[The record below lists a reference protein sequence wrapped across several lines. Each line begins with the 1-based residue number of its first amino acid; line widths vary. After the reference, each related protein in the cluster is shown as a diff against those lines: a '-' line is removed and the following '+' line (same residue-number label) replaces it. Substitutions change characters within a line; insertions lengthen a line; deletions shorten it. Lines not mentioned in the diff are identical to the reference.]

1 MSGNGTVRGGSGD
14 GETLHRRLQYLGLIA
29 AGLLVALAME
39 RWADWELRKSLLRRT
54 QELARAV
61 VGVDVGALKGE
72 AQDEERPAHREAL
85 RTLAGARRATGD
97 RFAYLLGMRPGT
109 EIPHYLAHAQNDA
122 TETLA
127 GNRPGE
133 PFDGPGKEVREVL
146 EGGEARVA
154 GYRESARG
162 SLVTALAPVYA
173 KGRGGAVAV
182 LGVDVDALDWRRMVA
197 VRAAPPTA
205 IIALVL
211 IGIAATTA
219 LNRRVERMP
228 APTLRH
234 LLGPIGIIL
243 ALLVASA
250 MALLWRQYQYRTEE
264 RLGRLRDAM
273 RQDFQLAAQ
282 QLEVGEE
289 PAGLVRLNKKFE
301 ERAQAI
307 HARYGAQLAVAIP
320 KGRLER
326 FEWEMEMRKH
336 GREADWHRFTGHA
349 LAWTTWDRLPDAFVP
364 LYAPGLESGGTP
376 GGDRGEA
383 MHAGKPWR
391 LFALEQ
397 RDAAG
402 RDVVWLLAMVD
413 VAPEKNAL
421 MQILVLGGLASGLV
435 LAGLLAFLY
444 VLLHRSDAGIAA
456 QQRSLVESKQRFE
469 QISEQSR
476 TIIWEVD
483 AEGTYTY
490 VSPVVEAVLGYA
502 PEELVG
508 RVKFYDLHPAEDRE
522 TFRAAAMETFRR
534 QEPYIEYDN
543 VARAKDGLTV
553 WLTTTGLPMLDEDGN
568 LKGYRGSD
576 TEATERRR
584 AEEAQKASEA
594 YNRALLAAIPDQ
606 IYVFDRHGRLLNA
619 HVPGGEGGAAAEAI
633 LGKSIEQA
641 FPPSM
646 ANPFRKALM
655 RWQAAGE
662 VQTFEYQVRQGPEAP
677 QEYEG
682 RLVGLEAGKALVISR
697 DITERKRATAGL
709 VAETQRQEMLTEL
722 STTYI
727 SLPLGRVDAAIE
739 ASLGELG
746 GFVEADRSYLFEYDF
761 GRRICSNTHE
771 WCAPGIDPQIQTLRA
786 VPLETIP
793 SWVERHRRGEA
804 VAIPDVSALPAEDG
818 VRRILE
824 PQGVKSLI
832 AVPLMAGGECLGF
845 AGFDSV
851 RRQHAYTESDKRL
864 LTVFAQMLAQVRKR
878 RETEEE
884 LRRSRELAETADR
897 AKGEFLTNLGHEI
910 RTPMNGVLGM
920 IGLLLDTKLDAEQR
934 RFAETA
940 MASADAMLSLLNDL
954 LEYSRIGAGAAPA
967 AAEFGLRGLLEGT
980 LGPAAARMRE
990 KGGHFSCAVAPEVPD
1005 RLFGDPIRLS
1015 QVLAQLAGNAAKFT
1029 DRGGVAI
1036 SVGLDPA
1043 EGGVAGG
1050 EEAALRFEVADTGIG
1065 IPAEK
1070 MGLLFQPFT
1079 QVDGSATRR
1088 HGGAGIGLAMAKRL
1102 VESMGGTIGAESAE
1116 GKGSTFW
1123 FAVRFGVGG
1132 GPGMTM
1138 EPAAAAETVPGGAAI
1153 WDRQSLEERL
1163 MGEAKLA
1170 KAVAATFLEDMPRQ
1184 LELLEYQVGTADWEG
1199 AARQAQSVS
1208 GAAGNVGA
1216 EEMRGA
1222 AERLQAAIARAD
1234 AEKARAGC
1242 GELKAA
1248 FGRFRAAAE
1257 NAT

>member
-1 MSGNGTVRGGSGD
+1 MNGNGTARDGSGD

-29 AGLLVALAME
+29 AGLLVALATE
-39 RWADWELRKSLLRRT
+39 RWADWELRRSLLRRT
-54 QELARAV
+54 QELAQAV
-61 VGVDVGALKGE
+61 GGVELGTLKGE
-72 AQDEERPAHREAL
+72 AGDEGRPAHQE
-85 RTLAGARRATGD
+85 ARRALAAARRAAGD
-97 RFAYLLGMRPGT
+97 RFAYVLGMRPGT
-109 EIPHYLAHAQNDA
+109 EAPRYLAHAQNDA

-127 GNRPGE
+127 GNRPGDAYE
-133 PFDGPGKEVREVL
+133 GSAEEVL
-146 EGGEARVA
+146 EVLGGGGARVE

-162 SLVTALAPVYA
+162 ALVTALAPIA
-173 KGRGGAVAV
+173 PPGAEGAVAV
-182 LGVDVDALDWRRMVA
+182 LGVDVDARDWRRMVA
-197 VRAAPPTA
+197 VRAAPPTG
-205 IIALVL
+205 IILLVL
-211 IGIAATTA
+211 VGIAAATA

-282 QLEVGEE
+282 QLEVGGD
-289 PAGLVRLNKKFE
+289 AGGAVRLNRKFE
-301 ERAQAI
+301 ERVQAI
-307 HARYGAQLAVAIP
+307 HARYGAQLAVAVP

-336 GREADWHRFTGHA
+336 GREADWHRFAGHA

-364 LYAPGLESGGTP
+364 LYAPGLGEGGAP

-383 MHAGKPWR
+383 LHEGKPWR

-402 RDVVWLLAMVD
+402 KDVVWLLAMVD
-413 VAPEKNAL
+413 VTPEKNAL
-421 MQILVLGGLASGLV
+421 MQVLVLGWIGSGLV

-522 TFRAAAMETFRR
+522 AFRAAAMETFQR

-553 WLTTTGLPMLDEDGN
+553 WLTTTGLPVLNEDGS

-619 HVPGGEGGAAAEAI
+619 HVQGGVAAAGETI

-646 ANPFRKALM
+646 ANPFRKALI
-655 RWQAAGE
+655 RWQGAGE

-682 RLVGLEAGKALVISR
+682 RLVGLEEGKALVISR
-697 DITERKRATAGL
+697 DITERKRAAAGL
-709 VAETQRQEMLTEL
+709 VAETERQEMLTEL
-722 STTYI
+722 STAYI
-727 SLPLGRVDAAIE
+727 SLPMERVDAAIE

-746 GFVEADRSYLFEYDF
+746 GFVEADRCYLFAYDF
-761 GRRICSNTHE
+761 ERQICSNTHE
-771 WCAPGIDPQIQTLRA
+771 WCAPGIDPQIDALRD
-786 VPLETIP
+786 VPLGAMP
-793 SWVERHRRGEA
+793 GWVERHRRGEA
-804 VAIPDVSALPAEDG
+804 VEIADVSALAAEDG

-832 AVPLMAGGECLGF
+832 AVPLTAGGACLGF

-851 RRQHAYTESDKRL
+851 RRAHAYTEPDRRL
-864 LTVFAQMLAQVRKR
+864 LTVFAQMLAQVLRR

-884 LRRSRELAETADR
+884 LRRSRERAEAADR
-897 AKGEFLTNLGHEI
+897 AKGEFLANLGHEI

-940 MASADAMLSLLNDL
+940 MASADALLALLNDL
-954 LEYSRIGAGAAPA
+954 LEYSRIGSGAAPA
-967 AAEFGLRGLLEGT
+967 AAEFGLRGTLEGA
-980 LGPAAARMRE
+980 LGPAAARLRE
-990 KGGHFSCAVAPEVPD
+990 RGVKFSCAVAGEVPD
-1005 RLFGDPIRLS
+1005 RLIGDPVRLS
-1015 QVLAQLAGNAAKFT
+1015 QVLAHLAGNAAKFT
-1029 DRGGVAI
+1029 ERGGVTV
-1036 SVGLDPA
+1036 SVGIDPA
-1043 EGGVAGG
+1043 AGG
-1050 EEAALRFEVADTGIG
+1050 RDGEGAAALRFEVADTGIG
-1065 IPAEK
+1065 IPAGK

-1088 HGGAGIGLAMAKRL
+1088 HGGAGMGLALAKRL
-1102 VESMGGTIGAESAE
+1102 VESMGGTIGVESAE
-1116 GKGSTFW
+1116 GAGSRFW
-1123 FAVRFGVGG
+1123 FAVRFGVVGGEQEAAPGEAAAGG
-1132 GPGMTM
+1132 G
-1138 EPAAAAETVPGGAAI
+1138 EEAI
-1153 WDRQSLEERL
+1153 WDRQSLVERL
-1163 MGEAKLA
+1163 MGDAELA
-1170 KAVAATFLEDMPRQ
+1170 GTVAATFLGDLPRQ
-1184 LELLEYQVGTADWEG
+1184 LERLDFQVVAGDWEG
-1199 AARQAQSVS
+1199 AGRQALAIR

-1222 AERLQAAIARAD
+1222 AERLQAAIERGDSEA
-1234 AEKARAGC
+1234 ARAGC
-1242 GELKAA
+1242 EELKAA
-1248 FGRFRAAAE
+1248 FGRFRALAEGAA
-1257 NAT
+1257 